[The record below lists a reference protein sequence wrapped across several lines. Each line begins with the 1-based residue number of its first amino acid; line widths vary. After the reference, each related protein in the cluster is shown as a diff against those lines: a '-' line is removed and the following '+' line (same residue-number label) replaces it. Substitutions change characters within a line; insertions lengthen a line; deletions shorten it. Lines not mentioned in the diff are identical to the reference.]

1 MAISVSYRK
10 AGHTSANCRCY
21 KPSLAIQPRSPK
33 ASTTKAN
40 AVNRSRKRNH
50 RHPSHTLA
58 GDQPRVDSSPAT
70 ISVNGVSYEV
80 RQLLSLPHRH
90 RGVLWNSL
98 PPPRGTFYT
107 LLDVDI
113 CFESKQFLD
122 CLQRLPK
129 RQGSLPSLRN
139 YDCVDRRLRMIVDWC
154 QGIDLQ
160 SYLDRVSQQRSY
172 LPIGVWEAVRRMRAL
187 AHACCCLHQDCR
199 IIHGDIKP
207 SNLILPSERIPICLI
222 DFGSSWQIEKTR
234 GRFEGD
240 GSDPFYSA
248 PEVFE
253 NEAVID
259 GRADQFSVAVIL
271 FQMLTGQLPYQ
282 RMGGKAGHA
291 ANRHEFEGTLESTAD
306 LSVAVRQLPQELPR
320 KIDDLI
326 NRALSLESRRRFA
339 TMRAFANAL
348 DDVFKQLESTR
359 VTVAELQDRST
370 RLSAKPSLWRR
381 IVDGRFGQ
389 RF

>member
-1 MAISVSYRK
+1 MLQVVTR
-10 AGHTSANCRCY
+10 N
-21 KPSLAIQPRSPK
+21 QPRSRK
-33 ASTTKAN
+33 DSTTKVS
-40 AVNRSRKRNH
+40 AVNRSSKRNH
-50 RHPSHTLA
+50 RQPSHTPA
-58 GDQPRVDSSPAT
+58 GNQSRVVSSPAT
-70 ISVNGVSYEV
+70 IDVSGVSYEV
-80 RQLLSLPHRH
+80 RQLLSLPHRQ

-98 PPPRGTFYT
+98 PPPRGTIYT
-107 LLDVDI
+107 LLDVEL
-113 CFESKQFLD
+113 CLESEQFLD

-139 YDCVDRRLRMIVDWC
+139 FDCVDGRLRMIVDRC

-160 SYLDRVSQQRSY
+160 KYLARVSQKGSF
-172 LPIGVWEAVRRMRAL
+172 LPIGAWEAIRRMRAL
-187 AHACCCLHQDCR
+187 AHTCCSLHQDCR

-253 NEAVID
+253 NEAVVD
-259 GRADQFSVAVIL
+259 GRADQFSIGVIL
-271 FQMLTGQLPYQ
+271 FQMLTGQLPYE

-291 ANRHEFEGTLESTAD
+291 ANRHEFEGTLESTVD
-306 LSVAVRQLPQELPR
+306 LSLAVRQLPEELPR
-320 KIDDLI
+320 KIDNLM
-326 NRALSLESRRRFA
+326 NRALSLEPSRRFA

-348 DDVFKQLESTR
+348 DGVFKQLESTR
-359 VTVAELQDRST
+359 VTAAEVQDPSNR
-370 RLSAKPSLWRR
+370 RSAKPSLWRR
-381 IVDGRFGQ
+381 IVGG
-389 RF
+389 